1 MFKRVQK
8 RIRKREREEELG
20 LDSEMKEVLG
30 LQDTDSEESD
40 SSSEDEGEGG
50 SNSEDEEEGGSSDE
64 ESQEDADENEDDGIQ
79 DDEIMASAG
88 DVPEDSDSD
97 SEIEDSIPEM
107 SVTEA
112 VKDPVYVV
120 SLQPQIKACI
130 LCHGKLLKN
139 NKMSEVHKASKVSC
153 CGTTYSIDI
162 VQTVD
167 SIQAHNR
174 RFSRFIEL
182 VGKAGPEAD
191 VRDLIRA
198 MNAESKPASQPA
210 STDGAPSK
218 RALKRVSSVGALS
231 VSYTY

>member
-50 SNSEDEEEGGSSDE
+50 SGSEDEEDGSSDE
-64 ESQEDADENEDDGIQ
+64 GSQEDQDDEIQ

-88 DVPEDSDSD
+88 DIPEDSDTDSD
-97 SEIEDSIPEM
+97 IEDSIPEM

-153 CGTTYSIDI
+153 CGTTCSIDI